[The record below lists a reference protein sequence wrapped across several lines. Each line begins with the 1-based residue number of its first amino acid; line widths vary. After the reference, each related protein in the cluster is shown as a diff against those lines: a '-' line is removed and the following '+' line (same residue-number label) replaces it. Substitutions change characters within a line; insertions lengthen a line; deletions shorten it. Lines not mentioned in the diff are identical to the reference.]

1 MIWRV
6 ILTRSRVLRD
16 PFIISHPFLFV
27 KGFLKSFFKI
37 FYGSFWTVPWPQ
49 RKCPTII
56 SQLFSFVKRF
66 LKSFSKTFSWL
77 SWALW
82 KLFPSQ
88 SDLRIISHLFSFVK
102 RFLKSFSTFFVIFRL
117 AVPIRRIHTAVF
129 FAPLVCVSRWQLA
142 YYSTLLFNCQ
152 GVFSKFFDF
161 GGFGTFP

>member
-6 ILTRSRVLRD
+6 VLTRSRVLRD

-37 FYGSFWTVPWPQ
+37 FRGSFWTVPWSQ

-66 LKSFSKTFSWL
+66 SKSFSKTFSWL

-102 RFLKSFSTFFVIFRL
+102 RFLKSFFNFFRDFLSGVVCRSPRTCFASPAGIPPWQPLSSTACIL
-117 AVPIRRIHTAVF
+117 
-129 FAPLVCVSRWQLA
+129 
-142 YYSTLLFNCQ
+142 
-152 GVFSKFFDF
+152 
-161 GGFGTFP
+161 